1 MSPSRL
7 QRAWQWDL
15 AFEHS
20 RNLSAHLIGWRA
32 RPIQFLGPT
41 HPIPIGTGGVAAL
54 CSNLVLFRLIRHKG
68 RKPHRTQI
76 RVRCT
81 RSRSSVENFH
91 WRDGGR
97 ARDAFVC
104 GWHGPYSTGCDNRGR
119 RSGSRGPR
127 PDSRGRR
134 PHSGWAEAPG
144 MKAHLW
150 QGAGF
155 RIEVTS

>member
-7 QRAWQWDL
+7 QRAWQWAWQWDL

-20 RNLSAHLIGWRA
+20 RNLPAHLVGWRA
-32 RPIQFLGPT
+32 RPIQFLGPP
-41 HPIPIGTGGVAAL
+41 HPISTGTDGVAAL
-54 CSNLVLFRLIRHKG
+54 CSNLVLFRLIRRKG

-76 RVRCT
+76 RVLCT
-81 RSRSSVENFH
+81 RSRSSVKNFH

-104 GWHGPYSTGCDNRGR
+104 SWHGPYSTGCDNRGR
-119 RSGSRGPR
+119 RSGSRG
-127 PDSRGRR
+127 RR

-144 MKAHLW
+144 MKAHLS